1 MGAAVKRSHLGR
13 INIIAIGGLIG
24 LVIVLAAGG
33 FYIFGRQS
41 PEAAVQSFLVALAD
55 RDVDRLMEVTYLDRP
70 TKPLREQWEFC
81 LNVAAKDM
89 PFAWTIGNTQ
99 QLDSDRAVVEV
110 FMVEFSVGGAKES
123 DEPFRIPVVRRNGQW
138 RVDLLGVPRTFFPG
152 LPR

>member
-1 MGAAVKRSHLGR
+1 MRRSDFAR
-13 INIIAIGGLIG
+13 INVIAIGGLAG

-41 PEAAVQSFLVALAD
+41 PEAVTQSFLVALAD

-70 TKPLREQWEFC
+70 AKPLREQWDFC

-89 PFAWTIGNTQ
+89 PFAWTIGNSQ
-99 QLDSDRAVVEV
+99 QLDSDRPVVEV

-123 DEPFRIPVVRRNGQW
+123 DEPFRIPLVKRDGRW
-138 RVDLLGVPRTFFPG
+138 KVDLLGVPRAFFPG